1 RATGTRAGRS
11 RRYRPRQPG
20 PCRRRAAAHPPNR
33 PAARFRGPVDAG
45 RAACT
50 RAPTEG
56 ETMSIVLAAQIA
68 MGVIFSVAAVV
79 AVIRI
84 ASGPSILDRMIGSDV
99 LLATIMCALAADM
112 VLRHNTNALPILLVL
127 A

>member
-1 RATGTRAGRS
+1 
-11 RRYRPRQPG
+11 
-20 PCRRRAAAHPPNR
+20 
-33 PAARFRGPVDAG
+33 
-45 RAACT
+45 
-50 RAPTEG
+50 
-56 ETMSIVLAAQIA
+56 MSIVLAAQIA

-127 A
+127 ALFSMVGSISVARYVTTREHQ